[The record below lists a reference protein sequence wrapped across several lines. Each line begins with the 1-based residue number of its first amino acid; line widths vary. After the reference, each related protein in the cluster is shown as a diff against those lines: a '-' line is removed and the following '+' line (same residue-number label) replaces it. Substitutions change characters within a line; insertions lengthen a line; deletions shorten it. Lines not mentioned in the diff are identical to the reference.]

1 MSLKSY
7 MVLAGVIFTLAGC
20 TNQPWVKQ
28 YPPGMTQQKISAA
41 QQWGLIAD
49 DVTEQ
54 TKLALLKED
63 YLNLGTPLY
72 VSEQTNAHFDRG
84 FRNYLITS
92 LVNAG
97 FNVVIEQ
104 EDAIEIQ
111 YESQVIRHAESF
123 DPSARGY
130 TPGVAT
136 AGITG
141 LWVLRNASPMNIL
154 ASAAVGADVYQA
166 FKPTDVELLLT
177 TSIVQ
182 GNRYLM
188 RNTDAYYIENADAY
202 LFEPCRSKS
211 LRGCRP
217 KLY

>member
-1 MSLKSY
+1 MLFRNLLVAA
-7 MVLAGVIFTLAGC
+7 MFCFTLGC
-20 TNQPWVKQ
+20 AKPWVE
-28 YPPGMTQQKISAA
+28 PHPATTQHKLSAA
-41 QQWGLIAD
+41 QQWGWIAE

-54 TKLALLKED
+54 TRLALLKAD
-63 YLNLGTPLY
+63 YLDTSTPVY
-72 VSEQTNAHFDRG
+72 VPESTNAHFDRG

-92 LVNAG
+92 LVKGG
-97 FNVVIEQ
+97 FNVATHK

-111 YESQVIRHAESF
+111 YESQVIRHGASF
-123 DPSARGY
+123 DPRAMGY
-130 TPGVAT
+130 QPGVAT
-136 AGITG
+136 AGVAG
-141 LWVLRNASPMNIL
+141 LWVLRNASPTSFVAAIVAGSDGYL
-154 ASAAVGADVYQA
+154 AV
-166 FKPTDVELLLT
+166 KPTNVELLLT

-217 KLY
+217 KQF

>member
-1 MSLKSY
+1 MMLRN
-7 MVLAGVIFTLAGC
+7 MMLAGVFCVTVGC
-20 TNQPWVKQ
+20 SNQPWVETH
-28 YPPGMTQQKISAA
+28 PATTQQKLSAA

-54 TKLALLKED
+54 TRLALLKAD
-63 YLNLGTPLY
+63 YLDTGTPVY
-72 VSEQTNAHFDRG
+72 VSESTNAHFDRG

-97 FNVVIEQ
+97 FNVSTQSEGAV
-104 EDAIEIQ
+104 EIQ
-111 YESQVIRHAESF
+111 YESQVIRHGASF
-123 DPSARGY
+123 DPRAMGY
-130 TPGVAT
+130 QPGVAT
-136 AGITG
+136 AGVAG
-141 LWVLRNASPMNIL
+141 LWILRNASPTSL
-154 ASAAVGADVYQA
+154 AASAVAGADIYLAV
-166 FKPTDVELLLT
+166 KPTNVELLLT

-188 RNTDAYYIENADAY
+188 RNTDAYYIEKADAY

-217 KLY
+217 KQF